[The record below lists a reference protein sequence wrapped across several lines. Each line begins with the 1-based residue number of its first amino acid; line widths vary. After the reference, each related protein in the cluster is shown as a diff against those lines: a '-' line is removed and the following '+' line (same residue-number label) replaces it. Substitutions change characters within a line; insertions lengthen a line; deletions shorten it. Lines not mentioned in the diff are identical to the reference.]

1 MNGEETRQTGDSI
14 RLSRMRGPD
23 FFCIGAQKAGT
34 QWLYDQLSLHPDF
47 WMPPMKELKYFNLSR
62 PRRRIAEK
70 MLGDATDDLDRL
82 NKRRHRDYRRPI
94 VAEDLTF
101 LSDFAAL
108 PMDSIDMDGYTALF
122 DRKGGR
128 LTGDVTPAYSAL
140 RPAMVDRIVGQFG
153 EAKYVFIARDPVK
166 RFWSQVRMHVYKR
179 RLSEGLDEKAVV
191 KLLSQRR
198 YDARSFSSQI
208 VETWK
213 SRVRPGH
220 FGLFF
225 FDDLVSDA
233 ARFRHDIITFLGGDP
248 DKPTERIAPDFNR
261 KNGKSSA
268 PMPDLVRDLVA
279 AKFAGELR
287 ACAEKLGGPAK
298 EWRKLYGV

>member
-1 MNGEETRQTGDSI
+1 
-14 RLSRMRGPD
+14 
-23 FFCIGAQKAGT
+23 
-34 QWLYDQLSLHPDF
+34 DF
-47 WMPPMKELKYFNLSR
+47 WMPPMKELKYFNLSK
-62 PRRRIAEK
+62 PRRRIARK
-70 MLGDATDDLDRL
+70 MLADATEDLDRL
-82 NKRRHRDYRRPI
+82 NTRRHRDFRRPI
-94 VAEDLTF
+94 VADDLTF
-101 LSDFAAL
+101 LSDFEEL
-108 PMDSIDMDGYTALF
+108 PIDSIDMDRYTALF
-122 DRKGGR
+122 DRKKG
-128 LTGDVTPAYSAL
+128 LLSGDVTPAYSAL

-153 EAKYVFIARDPVK
+153 DAKYVFIARDPVK
-166 RFWSQVRMHVYKR
+166 RFWSQVRMHVYKQ
-179 RLSEGLDEKAVV
+179 RLSDGLDEKAVV

-225 FDDLVSDA
+225 FDDLVSNPVG
-233 ARFRHDIITFLGGDP
+233 FRQEIISFLGGDP